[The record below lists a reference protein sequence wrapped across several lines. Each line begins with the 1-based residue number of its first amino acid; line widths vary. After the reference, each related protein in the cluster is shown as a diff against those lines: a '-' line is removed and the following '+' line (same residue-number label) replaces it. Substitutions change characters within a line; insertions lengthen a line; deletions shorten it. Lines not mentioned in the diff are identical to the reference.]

1 MDNDSHIEDAF
12 RSMLAQ
18 MYRIVS
24 EYHGEDHPK
33 VRALAMAAAAGQVA
47 RIVAKDM
54 AKPKSMESEL
64 AILAMD
70 QTRLN

>member
-1 MDNDSHIEDAF
+1 MDEQRQIEDAF
-12 RSMLAQ
+12 RIMLAQ

-33 VRALAMAAAAGQVA
+33 VRALALAAAAGQVA

-54 AKPKSMESEL
+54 AKPKTVESEL
-64 AILAMD
+64 ASLAMD